1 MVGLFY
7 ILCILAIACQGHWPY
22 IYVYRAMK
30 PARQENEQ
38 MTNLTALIN
47 RAAARTT
54 THYAA
59 QKGIFF
65 DSMDDMIAKVEAE
78 GFSTQQNDG
87 ERALVGHKVWM
98 TRHGVITPVNT
109 SNL

>member
-1 MVGLFY
+1 
-7 ILCILAIACQGHWPY
+7 
-22 IYVYRAMK
+22 
-30 PARQENEQ
+30 
-38 MTNLTALIN
+38 MTKLTALIN
-47 RAAARTT
+47 RAAADTT
-54 THYAA
+54 TYYAA

-65 DSMDDMIAKVEAE
+65 DGMDDMIAKIEAE

-87 ERALVGHKVWM
+87 ERVLVGFKVWM

>member
-1 MVGLFY
+1 MN
-7 ILCILAIACQGHWPY
+7 
-22 IYVYRAMK
+22 K
-30 PARQENEQ
+30 
-38 MTNLTALIN
+38 LTALIN
-47 RAAARTT
+47 RAANDTT
-54 THYAA
+54 TYYAA

-65 DSMDDMIAKVEAE
+65 DSMEDMIAQIVAL

-87 ERALVGHKVWM
+87 ERVLIGHKVWM

>member
-1 MVGLFY
+1 
-7 ILCILAIACQGHWPY
+7 
-22 IYVYRAMK
+22 
-30 PARQENEQ
+30 

-47 RAAARTT
+47 RAAADTT
-54 THYAA
+54 AYYAA

-78 GFSTQQNDG
+78 GHSTQQNDG
-87 ERALVGHKVWM
+87 HRVLVGSKVWM
-98 TRHGVITPVNT
+98 TRYGVITPVNT

>member
-1 MVGLFY
+1 MTE
-7 ILCILAIACQGHWPY
+7 LAG
-22 IYVYRAMK
+22 
-30 PARQENEQ
+30 
-38 MTNLTALIN
+38 LIN
-47 RAAARTT
+47 RAAARNTT
-54 THYAA
+54 CFAA

-87 ERALVGHKVWM
+87 ERVLVGFKVWM
-98 TRHGVITPVNT
+98 TRYGVITPMNT

>member
-1 MVGLFY
+1 MTE
-7 ILCILAIACQGHWPY
+7 LAG
-22 IYVYRAMK
+22 
-30 PARQENEQ
+30 
-38 MTNLTALIN
+38 LIN
-47 RAAARTT
+47 RAAARNTT
-54 THYAA
+54 FFAA

-87 ERALVGHKVWM
+87 ERVLVGFKVWM
-98 TRHGVITPVNT
+98 TRYGVITPMNT

>member
-1 MVGLFY
+1 MTE
-7 ILCILAIACQGHWPY
+7 LAG
-22 IYVYRAMK
+22 
-30 PARQENEQ
+30 
-38 MTNLTALIN
+38 LIN
-47 RAAARTT
+47 RAAAGSTT
-54 THYAA
+54 YFAA

-87 ERALVGHKVWM
+87 ERVLVGFKVWM
-98 TRHGVITPVNT
+98 TRYGVMTPMNT